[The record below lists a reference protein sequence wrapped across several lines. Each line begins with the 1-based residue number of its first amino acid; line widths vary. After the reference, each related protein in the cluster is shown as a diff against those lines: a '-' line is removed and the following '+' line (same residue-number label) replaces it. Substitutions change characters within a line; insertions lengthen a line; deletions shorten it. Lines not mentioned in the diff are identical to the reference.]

1 MFQKKKPIK
10 IEFVSRIKG
19 VAEMFPILEA
29 SQYKRKWVN
38 TAMANY
44 KENRQE
50 MQKQTHVVRC
60 PGIFSLLKRG
70 YIITSWFDVAIT
82 TKKGEE
88 GFSWRA
94 PMEADHE
101 GMYETTPI
109 DAQFDNLA
117 KWIPK
122 REGQISTLVKINSP
136 LNVIAPKGVKLL
148 MLPVPYPDQFDF
160 DCSMGILDP
169 AESIEL
175 NVQLNWHKE
184 DGEVIIKAGTPLA
197 YLIPLYDSER
207 EVEIINRDATEKE
220 LEFVKKVNNAHALT
234 FSPSRSRYRQ
244 KIKNMYAKYFLD

>member
-70 YIITSWFDVAIT
+70 YIITSWCDVSIT
-82 TKKGEE
+82 TKKGQE
-88 GFSWRA
+88 GFDWKL
-94 PMEADHE
+94 PMKADHE
-101 GMYETTPI
+101 GMYDVPPI
-109 DAQFDNLA
+109 DAQLDDLA

>member
-70 YIITSWFDVAIT
+70 YIITSWCDVSIT
-82 TKKGEE
+82 TKKGQE
-88 GFSWRA
+88 GFDWKL
-94 PMEADHE
+94 PMKADHE
-101 GMYETTPI
+101 GMYDVPPI
-109 DAQFDNLA
+109 DAQLDDLA

-122 REGQISTLVKINSP
+122 RDGQIKTLVKINSP
-136 LNVIAPKGVKLL
+136 LNVIAPKGVKFLI
-148 MLPVPYPDQFDF
+148 LPVPYPDQFDF
-160 DCSMGILDP
+160 ECATGILDP